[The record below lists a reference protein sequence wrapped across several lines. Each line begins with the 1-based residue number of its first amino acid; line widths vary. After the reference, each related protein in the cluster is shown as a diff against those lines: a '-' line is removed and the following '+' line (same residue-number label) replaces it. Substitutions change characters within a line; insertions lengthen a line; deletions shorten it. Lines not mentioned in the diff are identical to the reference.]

1 MKTLKEKYQKEIIK
15 KMQKRFQ
22 YKNVMQV
29 PQLLKVVINRGVGE
43 VTQNS
48 KAMDIA
54 TEELVQITGQKP
66 LITKAKKAIAAFKIR
81 KDLPIGCKVT
91 LRGNRMYHF
100 LDKLINI
107 CLPRIRDF
115 KGLNPRSFDGKGN
128 YTLGIKEQLVF
139 PEINYDKVDKARGMD
154 IIICTSAEKDE
165 EAKALFEELG
175 FPFRKN

>member
-15 KMQKRFQ
+15 KMQERFHYQ
-22 YKNVMQV
+22 NVMQV
-29 PQLLKVVINRGVGE
+29 PRLLKIVINRGVSE
-43 VTQNS
+43 VTQNP

-66 LITKAKKAIAAFKIR
+66 LVTKAKKAIAAFKIR

-115 KGLNPRSFDGKGN
+115 KGINPKSFDGKGN
-128 YTLGIKEQLVF
+128 YTLGIKEQLIF

-154 IIICTSAEKDE
+154 IIICTSAKKDE

-175 FPFRKN
+175 FPFKK

>member
-15 KMQKRFQ
+15 KMQERFH
-22 YKNVMQV
+22 YENVMQV
-29 PQLLKVVINRGVGE
+29 PRLLKIVINRGVGE

-100 LDKLINI
+100 MDKLINI

-115 KGLNPRSFDGKGN
+115 KGINPKSFDGKGN
-128 YTLGIKEQLVF
+128 YTLGIKEQLIF

-154 IIICTSAEKDE
+154 IIICTSAKKDE

-175 FPFRKN
+175 FPFRK